1 MYKLFKKKKL
11 YVTLTKIQIEQTIII
26 FDAVFFNQEMFG
38 ASQKKKKKNLFG
50 RSIKPTLTI
59 NILYLMLSI

>member
-38 ASQKKKKKNLFG
+38 G
-50 RSIKPTLTI
+50 SIKPD
-59 NILYLMLSI
+59 NYYSIFHIKYIIS

>member
-11 YVTLTKIQIEQTIII
+11 YVTLTKIQIEKTIII

-38 ASQKKKKKNLFG
+38 G
-50 RSIKPTLTI
+50 SIKPTLTI
-59 NILYLMLSI
+59 NILYFMLSI